1 MNKMQSWFGGLPVEV
16 VTDPETQ
23 SDRSGSPNDAS
34 SSSPQ
39 NTTQI
44 PTADAAHQANSSRPP
59 PSPANNLTRLPSD
72 DTLNRSS
79 HGAKSS
85 IEELRTANSAL
96 IHQLSAQEASFM
108 NQLTQITSEFK
119 LKEEALKKE
128 LGEMANALQ
137 VSQNRVGSV
146 ERRIRERDAQLTSCK
161 EEKGR
166 MGCQITD
173 LKNQLYQLQFEIE
186 ETSADKADSIQTYES
201 KLTDATRSLDEM
213 KRALDEATSKQVA
226 AESRAEDFQK
236 IKERLERELEESKL
250 QKTDGGNNNQE
261 YLALLKKCQELEQF
275 NAKLQN
281 EKSKASPSNATN
293 NEALQQQ
300 LTTLRQTNSTLT
312 EQLTASNL
320 EITHAKQLSQNE
332 ISNLRSML
340 RARDD
345 AIQSLQQ
352 RLERATEEM
361 TTLEAELDMLRENA
375 KLKEEKGQGEVG
387 NLWKLNDEM
396 AKIIEKQSKRVE
408 DLNEKLEKKKV
419 EYEEQLAQVVQSKD
433 RVIGELQ
440 TKIES
445 KELEVVEKDEQ
456 LVRLQ
461 AEIEG
466 AGESLRSNI
475 ELKAE
480 NAELRAQLITAQ
492 EASTSVT
499 EAASTHHRRVSSL
512 ECELQEMQDKVDEL
526 NESLTEAMEEIA
538 SLHADIALKEARIA
552 KLEEELEEATSLLGA
567 TNGDN
572 EAQSTSDKEPGNF
585 ARLRKEIENV
595 TRERARLESEHT
607 RAIATLESKLQESNE
622 ALANVQNQ
630 LKEETGKVQSMKLV
644 MEQLEKS
651 KIDLA
656 RELGEATDELNLVD
670 DAIDEELEEC
680 KQQIQKL
687 QDENADLQAEND
699 ELHSQLSINGSEE
712 LREAQQALNALDEEK
727 TGALRSSEDRIKSL
741 SIELSDY
748 KEQVMM
754 GEAKLNRAIREREFI
769 INDLKKEVAAKE
781 KYAAQLKA
789 EVEALQLTVER
800 SSSPGATSKRS
811 FGMAIDPDCDDDMDA
826 QMSKLKYQASVLEKE
841 KNMIEYE
848 LRAKIEDRD
857 TTISKLVITSSNQ
870 EETIVGLKKEVA
882 RLQVLLDTKTSSGC
896 VTNSQI
902 KAMGIADSEF
912 RRREVESLKAKLKD
926 MSAELSRANRK
937 LSVVSQELERA
948 KDQLSTTETTQDVSD
963 LAGRLAVAEQAQRLL
978 KKDNEEKLQE
988 RDAAISSLLQTVQ
1001 TNEKLILKLKSELEL
1016 CKKNV
1021 SDTLEENRRLR
1032 HESEIFAAQIID
1044 QDAEFA
1050 ELNAQ
1055 LKEKN
1060 AEISSMQK
1068 DVASSKLDAR
1078 KIASLQRRLDDMKLE
1093 KERQSER
1100 VNELTQQL
1108 KKAESKKAD
1117 ADKFEAERVA
1127 LELKKAKMEK
1137 EAVEEKLTKQIES
1150 LRKLRNHAF
1159 EEFEAK
1165 LSARDG
1171 QIAALEK
1178 ELLDLK
1184 EKALSSKAFAIDL
1197 NGIPAPTQEQLDELT
1212 DKCVELGDERDSLK
1226 LKIATLNKEIET
1238 LRASSETK
1246 LISEL
1251 RSKLAQ
1257 SEAMRVSLENNQTML
1272 NSSRE
1277 AEIDRLH
1284 KQLAEAKEKQSSRE
1298 LEQLA
1303 RLKTLEKDN
1312 RELREEFSIKVK
1324 EKNAKIIA
1332 LEQTLAAQ
1340 EQVVGNMSN
1349 EMDQLQNGMEKI
1361 SVQRRAEIE
1370 EMQQELM
1377 DYTSKAAR
1385 LEREVASLSMTLNE
1399 KKLMHKDEVAK
1410 LKERITALESESPL
1424 ARNIRHNEKD
1434 NDREKND
1441 LVEKVEHMKWLNSS
1455 LKDENDKLR
1464 EKLEGLCSSTK
1475 KADDA
1480 SASAKNNDKWRNVAL
1495 QEQVAVLSQRVI
1507 ELEEAAASVD
1517 VRRTPGTPRISSIL
1531 ESPVMR
1537 SSLGH
1542 NNAPATPRSALRVSS
1557 YDEVNQANDDLLSNR
1572 IGDDRALSNLADC
1585 VTSELQSAKGSPSRC
1600 IQRGKSSKPPKIG
1613 FNMMKRGSGYKM
1625 SPRASPR
1632 SDDASNS
1639 TTNYNF

>member
-1 MNKMQSWFGGLPVEV
+1 MNKMQSWFGGLPAEV
-16 VTDPETQ
+16 LTDPETQ
-23 SDRSGSPNDAS
+23 SDNSGSPIDAS
-34 SSSPQ
+34 SPSPR
-39 NTTQI
+39 NATATQH
-44 PTADAAHQANSSRPP
+44 ASSSRPP
-59 PSPANNLTRLPSD
+59 PSPANNLSRLPSD

-85 IEELRTANSAL
+85 VEELRTANSAL
-96 IHQLSAQEASFM
+96 MHQLSAQEASFM

-119 LKEEALKKE
+119 SKEEALKKE
-128 LGEMANALQ
+128 LAEMANALQ

-161 EEKGR
+161 EEKGK

-186 ETSADKADSIQTYES
+186 ETSADKADCIQTYES

-213 KRALDEATSKQVA
+213 KRALDEATNKQVT
-226 AESRAEDFQK
+226 AESRADDLQK
-236 IKERLERELEESKL
+236 DKEKLEQELEETRQEKRDGASK
-250 QKTDGGNNNQE
+250 TEE
-261 YLALLKKCQELEQF
+261 YSALLKKCQELEQYH
-275 NAKLQN
+275 AKLQN
-281 EKSKASPSNATN
+281 DRSKASPSNATD

-300 LTTLRQTNSTLT
+300 LATLRQTNSSLT
-312 EQLTASNL
+312 EQLSASNL
-320 EITHAKQLSQNE
+320 EITHAKQLSQSE

-361 TTLEAELDMLRENA
+361 TTLEAEVDVLRENA

-408 DLNEKLEKKKV
+408 DLNEKLEKRKV
-419 EYEEQLAQVVQSKD
+419 EYEEQLAQVVQSKE

-440 TKIES
+440 TKLES
-445 KELEVVEKDEQ
+445 KELDVVEKDEQ
-456 LVRLQ
+456 LRKLQ

-466 AGESLRSNI
+466 ANENMRGNN

-480 NAELRAQLITAQ
+480 NAELRAQLVTAQ
-492 EASTSVT
+492 EASSSAT

-512 ECELQEMQDKVDEL
+512 ECELQEMKEKVDEL
-526 NESLTEAMEEIA
+526 NDSLTEAVEEIS
-538 SLHADIALKEARIA
+538 SLQADIALKEARIA
-552 KLEEELEEATSLLGA
+552 TLEEELEEASSLLGV
-567 TNGDN
+567 TKNEN
-572 EAQSTSDKEPGNF
+572 EAPPTSTSDKEPGNF
-585 ARLRKEIENV
+585 ARLRREIENV
-595 TRERARLESEHT
+595 TRERVRLESEHT
-607 RAIATLESKLQESNE
+607 HEIAALESKLQEANE
-622 ALANVQNQ
+622 ALAHVKDQ
-630 LKEETGKVQSMKLV
+630 LKEETERVQSMKLA

-651 KIDLA
+651 KMDLT
-656 RELGEATDELNLVD
+656 RDLGRANDELNIVND
-670 DAIDEELEEC
+670 SIDEELEEC
-680 KQQIQKL
+680 KEQIQQL
-687 QDENADLQAEND
+687 QDENSDLQAEND
-699 ELHSQLSINGSEE
+699 DLRKQLSITGSEE
-712 LREAQQALNALDEEK
+712 LLEAKEALTALDEEK
-727 TGALRSSEDRIKSL
+727 SEALRNNEDRIESL
-741 SIELSDY
+741 TMELSEC

-769 INDLKKEVAAKE
+769 ISDLKKEVDAKE
-781 KYAAQLKA
+781 NYAAQLKA

-800 SSSPGATSKRS
+800 NNSPSARSKRS
-811 FGMAIDPDCDDDMDA
+811 FGMAIDPDCDDNIDV
-826 QMSKLKYQASVLEKE
+826 QLSKLKHQASSLERE
-841 KNMIEYE
+841 KNMIEHE

-857 TTISKLVITSSNQ
+857 ATISKLVITSSNQ

-882 RLQVLLDTKTSSGC
+882 RLQVQLDTKTSSDSF
-896 VTNSQI
+896 TKSQM
-902 KAMGIADSEF
+902 KGLEAMGLASNECS
-912 RRREVESLKAKLKD
+912 RREVESLKAKLRD

-948 KDQLSTTETTQDVSD
+948 KDQLSTTQTTQDVSD
-963 LAGRLAVAEQAQRLL
+963 LAGRLAVADQAQRLL
-978 KKDNEEKLQE
+978 KKDNEEKIQE
-988 RDAAISSLLQTVQ
+988 RDSAISNLLQTVQ
-1001 TNEKLILKLKSELEL
+1001 ANEKVILKLKSELEQ

-1050 ELNAQ
+1050 ELNAK

-1060 AEISSMQK
+1060 AEIASMQK

-1078 KIASLQRRLDDMKLE
+1078 KIASLQRRLDDMKNE
-1093 KERQSER
+1093 KDRQSDR

-1108 KKAESKKAD
+1108 KKAESKKAEV
-1117 ADKFEAERVA
+1117 DKSEVERFE
-1127 LELKKAKMEK
+1127 LELRKAKMEK

-1165 LSARDG
+1165 LSARDE
-1171 QIAALEK
+1171 QISALEK

-1184 EKALSSKAFAIDL
+1184 EKALSSTAFAIDL
-1197 NGIPAPTQEQLDELT
+1197 NGKPAPTQDQLDELT

-1226 LKIATLNKEIET
+1226 VKIATLNREIET

-1257 SEAMRVSLENNQTML
+1257 SEAMRESLEKNQSMF
-1272 NSSRE
+1272 NSSRD

-1284 KQLAEAKEKQSSRE
+1284 KQLAEAKEKQTSRE

-1303 RLKTLEKDN
+1303 RLKNLEKDN
-1312 RELREEFSIKVK
+1312 RELREDFSTKVK

-1361 SVQRRAEIE
+1361 SIQRRAEIE

-1399 KKLMHKDEVAK
+1399 KKLKHKDEVAK
-1410 LKERITALESESPL
+1410 LKERIIALESESPL
-1424 ARNIRHNEKD
+1424 SRTICLNDKD
-1434 NDREKND
+1434 NDREKNE
-1441 LVEKVEHMKWLNSS
+1441 LAEKIEHMKWLNSS

-1464 EKLEGLCSSTK
+1464 EKLEDNSSSTK

-1507 ELEEAAASVD
+1507 ELEEAAAS
-1517 VRRTPGTPRISSIL
+1517 RRTPGTPRISSIL

-1537 SSLGH
+1537 SSLGN

-1557 YDEVNQANDDLLSNR
+1557 YDEINQANDDLLSNP
-1572 IGDDRALSNLADC
+1572 IGGDRAPTDGLPPALPNRRS
-1585 VTSELQSAKGSPSRC
+1585 SPSRT
-1600 IQRGKSSKPPKIG
+1600 IPKGKSSKPPKIG
-1613 FNMMKRGSGYKM
+1613 FNMMKRSSSYKM
-1625 SPRASPR
+1625 SPRGSPR